1 MKRVTDFARF
11 RAEGN
16 PISMATC
23 YDAWSARILAESPVD
38 AVLVGDSVAM
48 VMHGFPDTVH
58 ATTEM
63 MVQHTAAVRRGIGD
77 KFVVTDIPF
86 PEHRKGIPAA
96 MEAVDRIMKAGA
108 NAVKIE
114 GAQGHLDV
122 IRHIVE
128 SGVPVMGH
136 LGLTPQSV
144 HQLGG
149 YRVQGRDD
157 HSARQIEIDAM
168 ALQEAGVFSLVLECV
183 PAELAARVTES
194 LTIPTIGIGSG
205 VHCSGQVLVLQDLL
219 GLNMGFRPKFLR
231 TYADGVEIF
240 KAALA
245 RYDADV
251 KAARYPSIEE
261 SFSNEKVGNH

>member
-23 YDAWSARILAESPVD
+23 YDAWSARIIQETPID

-58 ATTEM
+58 ATVGM
-63 MVQHTAAVRRGIGD
+63 MGTHTAAVRRGIGE
-77 KFVVTDIPF
+77 KLVVTDIPF
-86 PEHRKGIPAA
+86 PEHRKGVRAA
-96 MEAVDRIMKAGA
+96 MEAVDILMKAGA
-108 NAVKIE
+108 NAVKLE

-122 IRHIVE
+122 VRHIVG
-128 SGVPVMGH
+128 SGIPVMGH

-144 HQLGG
+144 HQMGG
-149 YRVQGRDD
+149 YRVQGRDE
-157 HSARQIEIDAM
+157 HAARQIALDAL
-168 ALQEAGVFSLVLECV
+168 ALQEAGVFSIVLECV
-183 PAELAARVTES
+183 PAELAARITES

-205 VHCSGQVLVLQDLL
+205 VHCSGQILVLQDVL

-231 TYADGVEIF
+231 TYADGAEDF
-240 KAALA
+240 KKALG

-251 KAARYPSIEE
+251 KAARYPSPEE
-261 SFSNEKVGNH
+261 SFVNEKVGKH

>member
-23 YDAWSARILAESPVD
+23 YDAWSARIIAESPVD

-48 VMHGFPDTVH
+48 VMHGYPDTVH

-63 MVQHTAAVRRGIGD
+63 MAQHTAAVRRGIGD

-86 PEHRKGIPAA
+86 PEHRKGIAAA
-96 MEAVDRIMKAGA
+96 MECVDRLMKAGA

-149 YRVQGRDD
+149 YRVQGREE
-157 HSARQIEIDAM
+157 HAARQIELDAM
-168 ALQEAGVFSLVLECV
+168 ALQEAGVFSIVLECV
-183 PAELAARVTES
+183 PAELAARITES
-194 LTIPTIGIGSG
+194 LSLPTIGIGSG
-205 VHCSGQVLVLQDLL
+205 VQCSGQILVLQDLL
-219 GLNMGFRPKFLR
+219 GLNLGFRPKFLR
-231 TYADGVEIF
+231 TYADGAEVF

-251 KAARYPSIEE
+251 KAARYPSKEE
-261 SFSNEKVGNH
+261 SFLNEKVGNH